1 MELVRQKN
9 VATIIVFP
17 IVDADGDLVT
27 GAAGL
32 DSEIDSWADGTAPD
46 GFADCTNEATEIGTT
61 GQYYLSLSQS
71 EMNADYII
79 IQVKTSTSGAKTQ
92 TILIRTMVGDPLN
105 AATTDDGGAINVAS
119 GVVEANAVQVS
130 GDATAADNLEAY
142 CDGTTPQPVNTTQI
156 AGSAVATGSA
166 QLGVNVVNWKGSAAP
181 NMTGDAYARL
191 GAPAGASVSA
201 DVAAVK
207 SDTAAVLL
215 DTGTDGVVVAA
226 ASKTGYALATTPPTA
241 TQIRQEIDSNSTQL
255 AAIVADTNEL
265 QLEFVNGGRLDLL
278 IDSILADTDEIQ
290 QELANGGR
298 LDLLI
303 DAILEDT
310 GTTIPATLS
319 TIAGYIDT
327 EVAAILAA
335 VDTEIASIISTLGAA
350 GAGLTAI
357 PWNAAWDAEVQS
369 ECMDAINAYDPP
381 TNAEM
386 VARTLAAADYATA
399 AALATVDGIVD
410 EILTDTGT
418 TLPGTLT
425 TISTDIAAIKAET
438 ASIVA
443 DTNELQMEWV
453 DGGRLDL
460 ILDAIQ
466 GDLEGAFTDATS
478 LTANSLR
485 DRMRTLMWIE
495 RNKME
500 ITDANGNMVIYKDDG
515 TTSAFTVSA
524 ALTDDSTTTT
534 RKRIE

>member
-32 DSEIDSWADGTAPD
+32 DSEIDSWADGSAPD
-46 GFADCTNEATEIGTT
+46 GFADCANEATEIGTT

-105 AATTDDGGAINVAS
+105 AATTDDGGTINVAS

-278 IDSILADTDEIQ
+278 ID
-290 QELANGGR
+290 
-298 LDLLI
+298 
-303 DAILEDT
+303 AILEDT
-310 GTTIPATLS
+310 GTTLPSTLS

-327 EVAAILAA
+327 EVASILAA
-335 VDTEIASIISTLGAA
+335 VDTEVASIVSTLGAA

-357 PWNAAWDAEVQS
+357 PWNASWDAEVQS
-369 ECMDAINAYDPP
+369 ECTDALNAYDPP